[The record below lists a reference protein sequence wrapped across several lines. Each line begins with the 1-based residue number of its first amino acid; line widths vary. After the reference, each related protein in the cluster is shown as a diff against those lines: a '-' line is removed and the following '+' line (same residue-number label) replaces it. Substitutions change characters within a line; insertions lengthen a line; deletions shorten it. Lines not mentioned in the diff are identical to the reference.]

1 MSNKTIFG
9 VMFLFA
15 VGMIFSPLGVSA
27 FPNQGNFL
35 NLKKAVIDIN
45 DKIITDI
52 IFKAQGDI
60 PKHNPGINWDMEL

>member
-1 MSNKTIFG
+1 MSNKSIF
-9 VMFLFA
+9 VILSLFV
-15 VGMIFSPLGVSA
+15 VGMIFSPLAASA

-35 NLKKAVIDIN
+35 NLKNAVIDIN